1 MRYEYKDRTSIIIEA
16 QFDTL
21 AETSHYLHELTN
33 SPYLMEASIE
43 KMETS
48 NFEEINDGEDMTAFE
63 DILPLYRSQYKIE
76 FRKEKIQELKGENNR
91 GE

>member
-63 DILPLYRSQYKIE
+63 DILFYRSQYKIE
-76 FRKEKIQELKGENNR
+76 FQKEKIQELKGENNR

>member
-1 MRYEYKDRTSIIIEA
+1 
-16 QFDTL
+16 
-21 AETSHYLHELTN
+21 
-33 SPYLMEASIE
+33 MEASIE

-63 DILPLYRSQYKIE
+63 DILFYRSQYKIE
-76 FRKEKIQELKGENNR
+76 FQKEKIQELKGENNR